1 MPLSAKE
8 MLRMLKKHGFV
19 VISQNG
25 SHVKLRNPETN
36 VQIIMPMHSGDLKK
50 GLEKSIIKTAGLKE
64 MQDE

>member
-8 MLRMLKKHGFV
+8 MLRMLKKHGFI

-50 GLEKSIIKTAGLKE
+50 EKKKAIIKTAGLKE

>member
-8 MLRMLKKHGFV
+8 MLRMLKKHGFI

-50 GLEKSIIKTAGLKE
+50 GLEKAIIKTAGFKE